1 MVLIRPPSMMKFV
14 PVMFEVR
21 SEARKTTRIATS
33 SGVVSVLWQ
42 SRPCVRLSADGL
54 CRGRRRLPPVQPQ
67 PDRAHVVDQDI
78 DPPVV
83 IQRLLDEPRRSVGG
97 GQADADAGYPL
108 DAGEP

>member
-1 MVLIRPPSMMKFV
+1 MTKFV

-33 SGVVSVLWQ
+33 SGVVK
-42 SRPCVRLSADGL
+42 RPVAKPPVPRLSADGL

-67 PDRAHVVDQDI
+67 PRRAHVVDQDI

-83 IQRLLDEPRRSVGG
+83 IQRLLDEPHRSVGG
-97 GQADADAGYPL
+97 GQVDADAGYPL